1 MIKLSKKIFLD
12 GDISLLKDKTISVI
26 GYGNQ
31 GRAQARILKELNGLD
46 VIVGNI
52 RDKSWDQ
59 AISEGFKVYSI
70 SEASRLADV
79 LMILV
84 PDEVAPEV
92 YSKEILP
99 NIEKKEFCVIDLAS
113 GYNVTY
119 GYIRPPANSD
129 LILVAPRMIGA
140 GITDVV
146 MVKRRGFPVLL
157 GVYQNISGKAWD
169 YALALAKGIG
179 ALLPGGV
186 AVESSFEEETLIDLF
201 SEQFLAPSL
210 IASMVASFEVLT
222 EEFGVSPE
230 AALLELYAS
239 GEMSEVFQAMADLG
253 FFKQLKY
260 HSRTS
265 QYGQLTNAFKMYSSP
280 ELKENIRKT
289 LFKIYDG
296 SFAKEWAMEQYLG
309 NPVFNRLWKIFEE
322 SKMSKAEDKLYR
334 ILKRRE

>member
-1 MIKLSKKIFLD
+1 MGKKLFLD
-12 GDISLLKDKTISVI
+12 GDLSLLKDKTIAVI

-31 GRAQARILKELNGLD
+31 GRAQARILNELNGLN

-59 AISEGFKVYSI
+59 AASDGFKVYSI
-70 SEASRLADV
+70 DDAAKLADV

-99 NIEKKEFCVIDLAS
+99 NIHKKEFCAIDFAS

-119 GYIRPPANSD
+119 GYIKPPSNSD
-129 LILVAPRMIGA
+129 FILVAPRMIGA
-140 GITDVV
+140 GILDVV
-146 MVKRRGFPVLL
+146 MVKKKGYPVLL
-157 GVYQNISGKAWD
+157 GVHQNISGKAWD

-179 ALLPGGV
+179 AFLPGGV

-210 IASMVASFEVLT
+210 IASMIASFEVLT
-222 EEFGVSPE
+222 EEFGVSSE

-239 GEMSEVFQAMADLG
+239 GEMSEVFQAIADLG

-265 QYGQLTNAFKMYSSP
+265 QYGQLTNAFKMYNDP
-280 ELKENIRKT
+280 KLKETIRST
-289 LFKIYDG
+289 LYKIYDG
-296 SFAKEWAMEQYLG
+296 NFAKEWAMEQNLG

-322 SKMSKAEDKLYR
+322 SKMSKAEDKLYK